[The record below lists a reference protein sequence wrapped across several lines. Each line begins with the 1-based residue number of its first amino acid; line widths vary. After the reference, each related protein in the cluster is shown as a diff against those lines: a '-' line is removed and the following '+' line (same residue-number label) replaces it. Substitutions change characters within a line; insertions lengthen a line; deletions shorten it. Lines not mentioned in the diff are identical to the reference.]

1 MKISRTAVR
10 GFTLVELLVVIAI
23 IATLSGI
30 LLPAI
35 GKARAKARGIQCLNN
50 LRQLGLGWQM
60 YADDAS
66 GALVP
71 NWGSGIAGMDE
82 TCPSWAA
89 GVMDYTSS
97 SQNTNID
104 YLVRPG
110 VGDRPYGAL
119 LGPYTRDHKLY
130 RCPADRSWVEIN
142 GQRFA
147 RVRSVSMNLYT
158 GANWMGPLAK
168 EGFDAGYF
176 IYRNISDFRK
186 LQPARAWI
194 MLDEH
199 EDSINGG
206 GFVVDV
212 IRRGSASQLIDTPA
226 SYHNN
231 ACGFNFVD
239 GHAEVHRW
247 TDSRLIIPVQRIT
260 ITSRTQAPDSRDIAW
275 LQDCTTAQEN
285 VIDY

>member
-1 MKISRTAVR
+1 MKLRQPAVR
-10 GFTLVELLVVIAI
+10 GFTLVELLVVIGI
-23 IATLSGI
+23 IAMLAGI

-35 GKARAKARGIQCLNN
+35 EKARAKARGIQCLNN
-50 LRQLGLGWQM
+50 LRQLGIGWHM
-60 YADDAS
+60 YADDSS

-89 GVMDYTSS
+89 GVMDYTASPH
-97 SQNTNID
+97 NTNIN

-110 VGDRPYGAL
+110 IGDRPYGAL
-119 LGPYTRDHKLY
+119 LGPYTRDYRIY
-130 RCPADRSWVEIN
+130 RCPADRSWVEID
-142 GQRFA
+142 GQRHA

-168 EGFDAGYF
+168 EGVDAGYF
-176 IYRNISDFRK
+176 IYRNLSEYRR
-186 LQPARAWI
+186 LQPSQAWV

-212 IRRGSASQLIDTPA
+212 IRRGAQAQLIDTPA

-239 GHAEVHRW
+239 GHSEVKRW
-247 TDSRLIIPVQRIT
+247 TDSRLIIPVQRVT
-260 ITSRTQAPDSRDIAW
+260 ITTRAQAPDSRDIAW
-275 LQDCTTAQEN
+275 LQDRTTAQEL
-285 VIDY
+285 IDY